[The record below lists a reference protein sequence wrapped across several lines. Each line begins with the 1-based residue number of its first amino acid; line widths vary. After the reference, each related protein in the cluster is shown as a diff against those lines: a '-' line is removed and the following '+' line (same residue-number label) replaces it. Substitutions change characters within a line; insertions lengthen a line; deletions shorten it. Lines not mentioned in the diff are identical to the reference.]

1 MATREFLHYLKEA
14 HRGHAQ
20 AQLMLGKTFLRG
32 GSGFAPNIVGAL
44 LWLSKAARQGLNEAL
59 HLIGEHIPP
68 EIARQHPS
76 THFIFTCYREAGIN
90 GSQTARWHY
99 VQWVLTDTASKRRTA
114 QQENIISDKK
124 QSPTEHTNKII
135 TQKSYEDLCAYLSK
149 DDTDLALSW
158 LRDLAN
164 SGLSTACWLL
174 AQTLH
179 QGHLTPADP
188 EQAMRHAQ
196 LAAQAG
202 EPAAVRWLAHQ
213 ALNCQDKE
221 ALLLQIAP
229 LLPELLQYRTPTR
242 EDAELLF
249 IYAHHFLEAPNSLG
263 HPAKKL
269 AVQALHRAACAGL
282 PQAQFHYGLWL
293 GQLTPDGQRRVYGLS
308 GRNGSLKKSAQWL
321 TLAAKAGIAE
331 AWYVLALL
339 YRRTQFSQ
347 YDVKESDHYLLQAA
361 QLEHATAQLMLG
373 RHLWRSRKR
382 HSDADI
388 QACYW
393 FWRSAQQGNDE
404 ARTWLYKIA
413 QSYPKPAQ
421 NNWAKLAQAV
431 IQRST
436 EMDDL
441 TLLVQRVQVAH
452 QFNLNKAEMLLL
464 DLVEAKREHCLV
476 VDIHH
481 ISPRSSRRLILIET
495 PAQHATLLQAVKIFS
510 ENELAAANEGNY
522 RQRRYRFGKLLSVL
536 GEEEETNQDDMHNPN
551 SNNSHSGMANS
562 S

>member
-1 MATREFLHYLKEA
+1 M
-14 HRGHAQ
+14 
-20 AQLMLGKTFLRG
+20 
-32 GSGFAPNIVGAL
+32 
-44 LWLSKAARQGLNEAL
+44 
-59 HLIGEHIPP
+59 
-68 EIARQHPS
+68 
-76 THFIFTCYREAGIN
+76 
-90 GSQTARWHY
+90 
-99 VQWVLTDTASKRRTA
+99 
-114 QQENIISDKK
+114 
-124 QSPTEHTNKII
+124 I
-135 TQKSYEDLCAYLSK
+135 TQKSYQDLCAYLSK
-149 DDTDLALSW
+149 EDIDLALSW
-158 LRDLAN
+158 LRELAHCR
-164 SGLSTACWLL
+164 LSAACWLL

-179 QGHLTPADP
+179 QGHLTAADP
-188 EQAMRHAQ
+188 EQAMHHAR

-221 ALLLQIAP
+221 ALLLQITP

-242 EDAELLF
+242 EDAEMLF
-249 IYAHHFLEAPNSLG
+249 IYAHHFLEMPNSFD

-269 AVQALHRAACAGL
+269 AVQALHRAARAGL

-293 GQLTPDGQRRVYGLS
+293 GQLTPEGQRRMYGLS

-321 TLAAKAGIAE
+321 ALAAKAGVAE

-361 QLEHATAQLMLG
+361 QLEHAAAQLMLG
-373 RHLWRSRKR
+373 RNLWRSRKR
-382 HSDADI
+382 YPDADV

-393 FWRSAQQGNDE
+393 FWRSARQGNNE

-413 QSYPKPAQ
+413 QSYPNPDQ
-421 NNWAKLAQAV
+421 NSWGKLAQAA

-436 EMDDL
+436 EMDGL

-464 DLVEAKREHCLV
+464 DLVEAKRDHCLV

-495 PAQHATLLQAVKIFS
+495 PAQYATLIQATKIFS
-510 ENELAAANEGNY
+510 ENELAVANEGNY
-522 RQRRYRFGKLLSVL
+522 RQRRYRFEKLLFVL
-536 GEEEETNQDDMHNPN
+536 GEEESNQDDMYNPN
-551 SNNSHSGMANS
+551 SNNSHNGIANNS
-562 S
+562 

>member
-59 HLIGEHIPP
+59 HLICEHIPP

-76 THFIFTCYREAGIN
+76 AQFIFTCYKEAGIN

-99 VQWVLTDTASKRRTA
+99 VQWVLTDIASKRGSPV
-114 QQENIISDKK
+114 QENITSEKK
-124 QSPTEHTNKII
+124 QPTVEHANKVI
-135 TQKSYEDLCAYLSK
+135 TQKSYQDLCAYLSK
-149 DDTDLALSW
+149 EDADLALSW

-174 AQTLH
+174 AQALH

-188 EQAMRHAQ
+188 EQAIYRAQ

-213 ALNCQDKE
+213 ALNCKNKE
-221 ALLLQIAP
+221 TLLLQITP

-249 IYAHHFLEAPNSLG
+249 IYAHHFLEIPHSFD

-269 AVQALHRAACAGL
+269 AIQALHRAARAGL

-293 GQLTPDGQRRVYGLS
+293 GQLTSDGQRRMHGLS

-321 TLAAKAGIAE
+321 TLAAKAGVAE
-331 AWYVLALL
+331 AWYVLAML

-347 YDVKESDHYLLQAA
+347 YNIKESNHYLLQAA
-361 QLEHATAQLMLG
+361 QLEHAAAQLMLG

-382 HSDADI
+382 HPDADV

-393 FWRSAQQGNDE
+393 FWRSAQQGNGE
-404 ARTWLYKIA
+404 ACTWLCKIA
-413 QSYPKPAQ
+413 QSHPNPAQ
-421 NNWAKLAQAV
+421 NNWGKLAQASL
-431 IQRST
+431 QRSA

-464 DLVEAKREHCLV
+464 DLVEAKRDHCLV
-476 VDIHH
+476 VDIQH
-481 ISPRSSRRLILIET
+481 ISPRSSRRLILVET
-495 PAQHATLLQAVKIFS
+495 PEQHATLIQAAKIFS
-510 ENELAAANEGNY
+510 ENELAVANEGNY
-522 RQRRYRFGKLLSVL
+522 RQRRYRFEKLLLVL
-536 GEEEETNQDDMHNPN
+536 GAEENQNDRHNPN
-551 SNNSHSGMANS
+551 SNNNHSGTANNS
-562 S
+562 